1 MLDMMNNL
9 DDEPH
14 CSDIRGGDRR
24 QTADPADMASIMR
37 GLEDDENVANSKQSA
52 KRTPRSSERRATCDP
67 SDMLDMMNNLDDES
81 HCSDIRGGDRRQT
94 ADPADMASIMRGL
107 EDDEKV
113 ANSKQSAKRTPRSS
127 ERRATCDPSDMLDM
141 MNNLD
146 DESHCSDIRGGDR
159 RQTADPADMA
169 SIMRGLEDDEK
180 ALKKKQQDS
189 TYDSDDNEVSG
200 MISGRESLDT
210 VALVQS
216 VGKML
221 QDLEDQEGEE
231 SSPQVPS
238 FSISTMEAMKSKKA
252 AIEVEEESF
261 AKIDLSLSLS
271 SASDCDETTST
282 MGLIDNIRCAI
293 DAEGG
298 DDDTFMTASSFGSM
312 AGLLNISIE
321 PEKKTTA
328 VKKACVAVSMQSPRR
343 SNRLSS
349 VEEEVSKCKSI
360 PRLTKAA
367 ALTTPLKDPLTDSN
381 LMSKQGLRSCLAS
394 RTKPTLAHHQASPCL
409 SLSVGL
415 PIKKNVVFGSPKVA
429 EFNRLS
435 PATNMTPM
443 RKEVASRMFSMNQKN
458 IEEEAREK
466 ETDAEKEKE
475 KENKVNE
482 MDNSDEW
489 DRLTNTS
496 GGTGGQSDDEM
507 SPLPVP
513 GSPAISKRYY
523 AVADPDSPASIVAE
537 YTHMRRSPR
546 RKSNSPH
553 RLSILAESA
562 SASRP
567 ASRAVSASV
576 SATPMDCNVSMT
588 SEVTGTVNLPG
599 TLSELLAT
607 ADLSDVKQAAPRQAA
622 VMQRSARYETRSLDV
637 SLASCDDQ
645 TEELEIDLHSLI
657 HRNTQKNTSASDLD
671 VSRDVSR
678 SGSAVLPGGRDVS
691 QFSESSL
698 PSLGPLLGLFDAP
711 YTDLSVQACQSE
723 AAEEE
728 GRERF
733 LGKESSLSSPMSRL
747 GPNDSFI
754 SLADPTASLSPSE
767 CAAACS
773 NNIIQSNSSMI
784 SNTTSNS
791 VDDNGVTVELEGRLE
806 DLMNEVGSPAVVGR
820 KSKAKKSKKKRA
832 PLRGATPSVTYT
844 VPDVSSPWAGDM
856 SMIST
861 VDDDHTERLAGNLCD
876 FVSSVAPS
884 SGRGMRDNAQDN
896 FKQWAD
902 DNDGG
907 DDCDGDTFG
916 GPGARDCTI
925 DLSVASPKNESSNLN
940 LMAGRGGG
948 GGGLADMSV
957 CSVMDRSMDM
967 STTRA
972 GKLSTLEGMAMM
984 RRLSVLNAEARIN
997 ALDQCGTPLA
1007 AKGSMSIGMKRHSL
1021 SVTQHLAQS
1030 NSKKH
1035 RASVSDPFRA
1045 ARAALF
1051 ATSLHAPAPSESS
1064 SPPIASAVP
1073 VVTAIASTLEQGSK
1087 TPMQSMSQG
1096 EAIISKVL
1104 PTLPFS
1110 SPIPTVTRSPMEVV
1124 EQEPIAQ
1131 DVESSYVE
1139 ATVDDVVLQEVHHEE
1154 ETSSSEEVAFFE
1166 ERMSL
1171 ESAVEAQSEG
1181 RGDADTEA
1189 SPTCNSIAQSN
1200 MVDEEEV
1207 NNVCVVRSKV
1217 EANTH
1222 ILASTSKK
1230 TNANLAGKIQ
1240 LRDLRLQIEEAR
1252 RQLDSCEQNLHAL
1265 QSEVSAILESKKD
1278 QAVSLLEQRVEED
1291 RACALRK
1298 DREAAEMEIMKNAAA
1313 SELLSVEKA
1322 YLTSKQ
1328 GVGLLNRLTYCR
1340 VLSYLSSV
1348 IELEAVLSP
1357 KLRVQLLF
1365 HLSNHG
1371 GAGKLIVD
1379 GTHVDLK
1386 YTDAGPVSTASRA
1399 DTYWDRET
1407 ILANIFFSDVMC
1419 SETVEGPLSE
1429 GLLSLVLCPADIP
1442 AVMRRVRHCR
1452 TYCLHFFILSY

>member
-1 MLDMMNNL
+1 
-9 DDEPH
+9 
-14 CSDIRGGDRR
+14 
-24 QTADPADMASIMR
+24 MASIMR
-37 GLEDDENVANSKQSA
+37 GLEDDEKVAKSKQSA

-81 HCSDIRGGDRRQT
+81 HCSD
-94 ADPADMASIMRGL
+94 
-107 EDDEKV
+107 V
-113 ANSKQSAKRTPRSS
+113 
-127 ERRATCDPSDMLDM
+127 
-141 MNNLD
+141 
-146 DESHCSDIRGGDR
+146 RGGDR

-180 ALKKKQQDS
+180 ALKKKQKDS

-221 QDLEDQEGEE
+221 QDLEEQEGEE
-231 SSPQVPS
+231 LSPQIPS

-252 AIEVEEESF
+252 AMEVEEESF

-312 AGLLNISIE
+312 AGLLDISIE
-321 PEKKTTA
+321 PEKKSLT

-343 SNRLSS
+343 SSRLSS

-360 PRLTKAA
+360 PRLSKPA
-367 ALTTPLKDPLTDSN
+367 ALTTPLKDPLKDSN
-381 LMSKQGLRSCLAS
+381 LTSKQGLRSCLAS
-394 RTKPTLAHHQASPCL
+394 RTKPTLAHHQASPSL

-458 IEEEAREK
+458 IEEEAKEKEK

-513 GSPAISKRYY
+513 GSPAFCKRYY
-523 AVADPDSPASIVAE
+523 AAADPDSPASIVAE

-553 RLSILAESA
+553 RLSILAEPA

-567 ASRAVSASV
+567 ASRAASASV

-691 QFSESSL
+691 HFSESSL

-711 YTDLSVQACQSE
+711 YNDFSVQACQSE
-723 AAEEE
+723 GAEEE

-733 LGKESSLSSPMSRL
+733 LGKESSLSSPMFLL
-747 GPNDSFI
+747 GQNNSFV

-773 NNIIQSNSSMI
+773 SNIIKSNSSKI

-791 VDDNGVTVELEGRLE
+791 EDDNGVTVELEGRLE
-806 DLMNEVGSPAVVGR
+806 DLLNEIGSPAVLGR

-832 PLRGATPSVTYT
+832 PLRGATPSVTYAA
-844 VPDVSSPWAGDM
+844 PEVSSPWAGDM

-861 VDDDHTERLAGNLCD
+861 VDDDHTERLEGTLCD
-876 FVSSVAPS
+876 FVSGVAPS
-884 SGRGMRDNAQDN
+884 SGRVMHGNAQDN
-896 FKQWAD
+896 FKQWAN

-916 GPGARDCTI
+916 GPGAKDCSV
-925 DLSVASPKNESSNLN
+925 DLSVASPKNKSSPLHLN
-940 LMAGRGGG
+940 LMSGGG

-957 CSVMDRSMDM
+957 CSVLDRSMDM

-984 RRLSVLNAEARIN
+984 RRLSVLNAGARIN

-1030 NSKKH
+1030 HSKKH
-1035 RASVSDPFRA
+1035 RASISDPFRA

-1051 ATSLHAPAPSESS
+1051 ATSLHVPATSESS

-1096 EAIISKVL
+1096 DAIISDVL
-1104 PTLPFS
+1104 PALPFS
-1110 SPIPTVTRSPMEVV
+1110 SPIPAVTRSPMEVV
-1124 EQEPIAQ
+1124 EQEQSVQ
-1131 DVESSYVE
+1131 DVESPYVE
-1139 ATVDDVVLQEVHHEE
+1139 ATVDDVVLQEVHQEE
-1154 ETSSSEEVAFFE
+1154 ETSSSGEVASFE

-1171 ESAVEAQSEG
+1171 ESAVEAQLEG
-1181 RGDADTEA
+1181 RKDAYTEA
-1189 SPTCNSIAQSN
+1189 SPTCIAQSN

-1207 NNVCVVRSKV
+1207 NNVCAVRSEV

-1222 ILASTSKK
+1222 ILASTSKR

-1240 LRDLRLQIEEAR
+1240 LRDLRLKIEEAR

-1265 QSEVSAILESKKD
+1265 QSEVSAMLESKKD
-1278 QAVSLLEQRVEED
+1278 RAVSLLEQRVEED
-1291 RACALRK
+1291 RACAIRK
-1298 DREAAEMEIMKNAAA
+1298 EREAAEIEIMKNAAA
-1313 SELLSVEKA
+1313 SELLTVEKA

-1365 HLSNHG
+1365 HLSSHG

-1419 SETVEGPLSE
+1419 SETVQGPLSE

-1442 AVMRRVRHCR
+1442 AVMRRVRHCN
-1452 TYCLHFFILSY
+1452 TYRINLFWSLPLILHVLQLIFLNSCHKHK

>member
-1 MLDMMNNL
+1 
-9 DDEPH
+9 
-14 CSDIRGGDRR
+14 
-24 QTADPADMASIMR
+24 
-37 GLEDDENVANSKQSA
+37 
-52 KRTPRSSERRATCDP
+52 
-67 SDMLDMMNNLDDES
+67 MLDMMNNLDDES

-113 ANSKQSAKRTPRSS
+113 AKSKQSAKRTPRSS

-180 ALKKKQQDS
+180 ALKKKQQVS

-221 QDLEDQEGEE
+221 QDLEEQEGEE

-252 AIEVEEESF
+252 AMEVEEESF

-312 AGLLNISIE
+312 AGLLNISVE
-321 PEKKTTA
+321 PQKKSPA
-328 VKKACVAVSMQSPRR
+328 VKKACVAVSLQSPRR
-343 SNRLSS
+343 SSRLSS

-360 PRLTKAA
+360 PRLSKPA
-367 ALTTPLKDPLTDSN
+367 ALTTPLKDPLKDSN
-381 LMSKQGLRSCLAS
+381 LTSKQGLRSCLAS
-394 RTKPTLAHHQASPCL
+394 RTKPTLAHQASPSL

-443 RKEVASRMFSMNQKN
+443 RKEVASRMFSMYQKN
-458 IEEEAREK
+458 IEEEAKEKEK

-475 KENKVNE
+475 KENKVDE

-496 GGTGGQSDDEM
+496 GGTGGQSDDDM

-513 GSPAISKRYY
+513 GSPAFSKRYY
-523 AVADPDSPASIVAE
+523 AAADPDSPASIVAE

-553 RLSILAESA
+553 RLSILAEPA

-567 ASRAVSASV
+567 ASRAASASV

-657 HRNTQKNTSASDLD
+657 HRNTQKNTSASNLD

-711 YTDLSVQACQSE
+711 YNDLSVQACQSE
-723 AAEEE
+723 GAEEE

-733 LGKESSLSSPMSRL
+733 LGKESSLSSPMSLL
-747 GPNDSFI
+747 GPNDSFVSI
-754 SLADPTASLSPSE
+754 ADPTASLSPSE
-767 CAAACS
+767 CAAAYS
-773 NNIIQSNSSMI
+773 SNIIKSNSSMI

-806 DLMNEVGSPAVVGR
+806 DLMNEIGSPAVVGR

-832 PLRGATPSVTYT
+832 PLRGATPSVTYAA
-844 VPDVSSPWAGDM
+844 PEVSSPWAGDM

-861 VDDDHTERLAGNLCD
+861 VDDDHTERLEGTLCD
-876 FVSSVAPS
+876 FVSGVAPS
-884 SGRGMRDNAQDN
+884 SGRGMHGHVQDN
-896 FKQWAD
+896 FKQWVD

-907 DDCDGDTFG
+907 DDCHGDTFG
-916 GPGARDCTI
+916 GPGARDCSV
-925 DLSVASPKNESSNLN
+925 DLSVASPKNKSSPLHLN
-940 LMAGRGGG
+940 LMSGGG

-984 RRLSVLNAEARIN
+984 RRLSVLNAGARIN

-1030 NSKKH
+1030 HSKKH
-1035 RASVSDPFRA
+1035 RASVSDPSRA

-1051 ATSLHAPAPSESS
+1051 ATSLHVPATNESS
-1064 SPPIASAVP
+1064 SHPITSAVP
-1073 VVTAIASTLEQGSK
+1073 VGAAIASTLEQGSK

-1096 EAIISKVL
+1096 EAVTSGVL
-1104 PTLPFS
+1104 PALPFS
-1110 SPIPTVTRSPMEVV
+1110 SPIPAVTRSPMEVV
-1124 EQEPIAQ
+1124 EQEQ
-1131 DVESSYVE
+1131 SVRDVESPYVE
-1139 ATVDDVVLQEVHHEE
+1139 ATVDDVVLQEVHQEE
-1154 ETSSSEEVAFFE
+1154 ETSSSGEVASFE

-1181 RGDADTEA
+1181 REDAYTEA
-1189 SPTCNSIAQSN
+1189 SPTCIAQSN
-1200 MVDEEEV
+1200 MVDEEEL
-1207 NNVCVVRSKV
+1207 NHVCDVRSEV
-1217 EANTH
+1217 EADTH
-1222 ILASTSKK
+1222 ILASTSKR

-1240 LRDLRLQIEEAR
+1240 LRDLRLKIEEAR

-1278 QAVSLLEQRVEED
+1278 RAVSLLEQRVEED

-1313 SELLSVEKA
+1313 SELLTVEKA

-1365 HLSNHG
+1365 HLSSHG

-1386 YTDAGPVSTASRA
+1386 YTDAGPVSTASKA

-1419 SETVEGPLSE
+1419 SETVQGPLSE

-1452 TYCLHFFILSY
+1452 TYCIKLSCSLPLIFHVILIFLYSCHKHK

>member
-1 MLDMMNNL
+1 
-9 DDEPH
+9 
-14 CSDIRGGDRR
+14 
-24 QTADPADMASIMR
+24 
-37 GLEDDENVANSKQSA
+37 
-52 KRTPRSSERRATCDP
+52 
-67 SDMLDMMNNLDDES
+67 
-81 HCSDIRGGDRRQT
+81 
-94 ADPADMASIMRGL
+94 
-107 EDDEKV
+107 
-113 ANSKQSAKRTPRSS
+113 
-127 ERRATCDPSDMLDM
+127 
-141 MNNLD
+141 
-146 DESHCSDIRGGDR
+146 
-159 RQTADPADMA
+159 MA

-180 ALKKKQQDS
+180 ALKKKRQNS
-189 TYDSDDNEVSG
+189 TYDSDDNEASG

-221 QDLEDQEGEE
+221 QDLEEQEGEE

-238 FSISTMEAMKSKKA
+238 FSISTVEAMKSKKA
-252 AIEVEEESF
+252 AMEVQEESF
-261 AKIDLSLSLS
+261 AKVDLSLSLS

-293 DAEGG
+293 DAEAG
-298 DDDTFMTASSFGSM
+298 DDDTFMAASSFGSM
-312 AGLLNISIE
+312 AGLLNITIE
-321 PEKKTTA
+321 PGKKSPA
-328 VKKACVAVSMQSPRR
+328 VKKACAAVSIQSPRR
-343 SNRLSS
+343 SSRLSS
-349 VEEEVSKCKSI
+349 VEEEASKCKSI
-360 PRLTKAA
+360 PRLSKPA
-367 ALTTPLKDPLTDSN
+367 ALTTPLKDPLKDFNQT
-381 LMSKQGLRSCLAS
+381 SKQGLRSCLAS
-394 RTKPTLAHHQASPCL
+394 RTKPTLAHHQASPSL

-429 EFNRLS
+429 EFHRTS

-458 IEEEAREK
+458 VEEEANEDEKEK
-466 ETDAEKEKE
+466 ETDADKGKE

-507 SPLPVP
+507 SPLPAP
-513 GSPAISKRYY
+513 GSPAFSKRYY
-523 AVADPDSPASIVAE
+523 AAADPDSPASIVAE

-553 RLSILAESA
+553 RMSLLAEPA

-567 ASRAVSASV
+567 ASRAVPASV
-576 SATPMDCNVSMT
+576 SATPMDCNMSMT
-588 SEVTGTVNLPG
+588 SEATGTVNLPG
-599 TLSELLAT
+599 TLSELMAT

-678 SGSAVLPGGRDVS
+678 SGSALLPGGRDVS
-691 QFSESSL
+691 HFSESSL

-711 YTDLSVQACQSE
+711 YNDLSVQAGQSE
-723 AAEEE
+723 AAKEE

-733 LGKESSLSSPMSRL
+733 LENESSLSSPMSHL
-747 GPNDSFI
+747 GPNGSSV
-754 SLADPTASLSPSE
+754 SLADPTASLSPSGY
-767 CAAACS
+767 AAAGS
-773 NNIIQSNSSMI
+773 SNIIKSNSSMI

-791 VDDNGVTVELEGRLE
+791 VDDGGVTVELEGRLE
-806 DLMNEVGSPAVVGR
+806 DLMNGIGSPAVIGR

-832 PLRGATPSVTYT
+832 PLRVATPSVTYAA
-844 VPDVSSPWAGDM
+844 PEVSSPWAGDM

-861 VDDDHTERLAGNLCD
+861 VDDDHTERLEGTLCD
-876 FVSSVAPS
+876 LVSSVAPS
-884 SGRGMRDNAQDN
+884 SGRGMHGNAQDN

-916 GPGARDCTI
+916 GPGARDCSV
-925 DLSVASPKNESSNLN
+925 DPSVASPKDKSSPLQAHNTHNDIDLDLDFSMRCAEEEDNTRTIKNPPIRSNDVDYLN
-940 LMAGRGGG
+940 LMSG

-967 STTRA
+967 STARA

-984 RRLSVLNAEARIN
+984 RRLSVLNAGARIN

-1030 NSKKH
+1030 HSKKH

-1051 ATSLHAPAPSESS
+1051 ATSLHLPVPSESS
-1064 SPPIASAVP
+1064 SSPVTSAMP
-1073 VVTAIASTLEQGSK
+1073 VETAIASTHEQGCN
-1087 TPMQSMSQG
+1087 TPMQSMSKG
-1096 EAIISKVL
+1096 EAIISGAIPAL
-1104 PTLPFS
+1104 SFS
-1110 SPIPTVTRSPMEVV
+1110 SPIPAVARSPMEVV
-1124 EQEPIAQ
+1124 EHEHIVQ
-1131 DVESSYVE
+1131 DVESPYIE
-1139 ATVDDVVLQEVHHEE
+1139 ATVDDVVLQETHQED
-1154 ETSSSEEVAFFE
+1154 ETSNSEEVACFE
-1166 ERMSL
+1166 VRMSL

-1181 RGDADTEA
+1181 RGDADANA
-1189 SPTCNSIAQSN
+1189 SPTCSYIAQSN
-1200 MVDEEEV
+1200 TVDEEDV
-1207 NNVCVVRSKV
+1207 NSECAAWSEV

-1222 ILASTSKK
+1222 ILASTSER
-1230 TNANLAGKIQ
+1230 TNANIAGKIQ
-1240 LRDLRLQIEEAR
+1240 LRDLRLKIVEAR

-1313 SELLSVEKA
+1313 SELLSVEKT

-1340 VLSYLSSV
+1340 VLSFLSSV
-1348 IELEAVLSP
+1348 IELEAVLSL

-1365 HLSNHG
+1365 HLSSHG

-1386 YTDAGPVSTASRA
+1386 YTDAGPVSAASRA

-1419 SETVEGPLSE
+1419 SETVQGPLSE
-1429 GLLSLVLCPADIP
+1429 GLLSLVLCPADVP

-1452 TYCLHFFILSY
+1452 A